1 MSSDRLS
8 DDLFKLVGYLLTSA
22 CGLYDEPASYG
33 PRRLIDSARQLLSI
47 MEVGRLSDPYL
58 VELKE
63 HLDGE
68 RFGNSDD
75 QALREFLDQ
84 ACLQYA
90 AELKERV
97 AS

>member
-1 MSSDRLS
+1 MNSDRLR

-22 CGLYDEPASYG
+22 YGLYDEPASYG
-33 PRRLIDSARQLLSI
+33 PRRLMDSARQLLSI
-47 MEVGRLSDPYL
+47 MEVGDLSDPYL
-58 VELKE
+58 VELRE
-63 HLDGE
+63 DLDGE

-75 QALREFLDQ
+75 EALREFLDQ

>member
-1 MSSDRLS
+1 MNSDRLG
-8 DDLFKLVGYLLTSA
+8 DDLFKLVGYLVTSA
-22 CGLYDEPASYG
+22 YGLYDEPASYG
-33 PRRLIDSARQLLSI
+33 PRRLMDSARQLLSI
-47 MEVGRLSDPYL
+47 MEVADLSDSYL
-58 VELKE
+58 VKLKQD
-63 HLDGE
+63 LDGE

-90 AELKERV
+90 AELKERA